1 MTLEI
6 LILACQIEKKQF
18 FPPYG
23 GRRTRK
29 VSLLISEAAE
39 MSPHPPPHHAS
50 DLQDDLET
58 WTKTQ
63 MRALRLFA
71 FNLRLK
77 FTALDDG
84 ELHSNIQD
92 QDKGSVGVIMPVRGN
107 NYKSRASQ

>member
-1 MTLEI
+1 
-6 LILACQIEKKQF
+6 
-18 FPPYG
+18 
-23 GRRTRK
+23 
-29 VSLLISEAAE
+29 
-39 MSPHPPPHHAS
+39 
-50 DLQDDLET
+50 
-58 WTKTQ
+58 

-92 QDKGSVGVIMPVRGN
+92 QDKGGGGVITPARGN